1 MRRPRRGAVPP
12 TAAGTLAAMSEPV
25 PSTPDVLEKLVSLC
39 KQRGFFFG
47 SSEIYGGINALY
59 DYGPLGA
66 RMRRNVRNLWWRAM
80 VESRDDVE
88 PIETSI
94 IMNPQVWV
102 ASGHVATFS
111 DPLVDCTGTCRKRW
125 RADHLGDLR
134 RERGKP
140 EDAPGCP
147 ECGGPLTKARQFNLM
162 FRTHL
167 GPVADDAAQ
176 VYLRPETAQ
185 GMFVNFATVVQAMRR
200 RLPFGIAQLGKSFRN
215 EISPSNSIFRTRE
228 FEQMEMEF
236 FCKPGTDV
244 EWHDYWCTERMR
256 WWTEDC
262 GVRGSRLR
270 LRVHDKEE
278 LSHYSTA
285 TSDVEYLFP
294 WGWGEL
300 EGVADRTDFDLR
312 SHMEHS
318 GRDLSYFDTE
328 TTERYVPFV
337 IEPAAG
343 LDRGCL
349 TMLVDA
355 YDEEEV
361 RGEKRVVLR
370 LHPDVAPWQVAVLP
384 LSKKPQL
391 TEVSRALAVRL
402 RTRFRTEHD
411 ETQSIGRRYRRQDE
425 IGTALA
431 VTVDFDSLEDN
442 AVTIRERDGMT
453 QVRVPIEQL
462 ERACEDQLAACRASA
477 LQRARE

>member
-1 MRRPRRGAVPP
+1 MPHPEPGA
-12 TAAGTLAAMSEPV
+12 
-25 PSTPDVLEKLVSLC
+25 PDVLEKLVSLG

-80 VESRDDVE
+80 VELRDDIE

-102 ASGHVATFS
+102 ASGHVDTFT

-125 RADHLGDLR
+125 RADHLADER
-134 RERGKP
+134 RARGKP

-147 ECGGPLTKARQFNLM
+147 ECGGPLTEARQFNLM

-185 GMFVNFATVVQAMRR
+185 GMFVDFAIVVQAMRR

-236 FCKPGTDV
+236 FCKPGTDLV
-244 EWHDYWCTERMR
+244 WHRYWCDERMR

-262 GVRGSRLR
+262 GVRSSKLR
-270 LRVHDKEE
+270 LRVHEAEE

-300 EGVADRTDFDLR
+300 EGIADRTDFDLR
-312 SHMEHS
+312 AHSAHS

-328 TTERYVPFV
+328 TNERYIPYV

-343 LDRGCL
+343 LDRACL
-349 TMLVDA
+349 TMLIDA
-355 YDEEEV
+355 WDEEEV
-361 RGEKRVVLR
+361 RGETRTVLR
-370 LHPDVAPWQVAVLP
+370 LHPDVSPWQVAVLP
-384 LSKKPQL
+384 LSKKAQL
-391 TEVSRALAVRL
+391 TDVAHPLARRL
-402 RTRFRTEHD
+402 RARFRTEYD

-425 IGTALA
+425 IGTPLA
-431 VTVDFDSLEDN
+431 VTVDFQTLEDN

-453 QVRVPIEQL
+453 QVRVPIDRLEEACEEQLVACRSAAL
-462 ERACEDQLAACRASA
+462 ERARS
-477 LQRARE
+477 

>member
-1 MRRPRRGAVPP
+1 MPQDQTGVPDI
-12 TAAGTLAAMSEPV
+12 V
-25 PSTPDVLEKLVSLC
+25 EKLSSLG

-66 RMRRNVRNLWWRAM
+66 RMRRNVRNIWWKAM
-80 VESRDDVE
+80 IDSRDDVE

-111 DPLVDCTGTCRKRW
+111 DPLVDCLGTCRKRW
-125 RADHLGDLR
+125 REDHLPDER
-134 RERGKP
+134 RARGKDP
-140 EDAPGCP
+140 DAPGCP
-147 ECGGPLTKARQFNLM
+147 ECGGPLTPGRQFNLM

-185 GMFVNFATVVQAMRR
+185 GMFVDFVTVVQATRR
-200 RLPFGIAQLGKSFRN
+200 RLPFGIAQQGKSFRN
-215 EISPSNSIFRTRE
+215 EISPGNSIFRTRE
-228 FEQMEMEF
+228 FEVMEMEY
-236 FCKPGTDV
+236 FCKPGTDM
-244 EWHDYWCTERMR
+244 EWHAYWCEERLR
-256 WWTEDC
+256 WWVEDC
-262 GVRGSRLR
+262 GVRSTNLR
-270 LRVHDKEE
+270 LRVHDHGE
-278 LSHYSTA
+278 LSHYSAA
-285 TSDVEYLFP
+285 TSDIEYTFP

-300 EGVADRTDFDLR
+300 EGVANRTDFDLR
-312 SHMEHS
+312 AHTKHS

-328 TTERYVPFV
+328 TNERYIPFV

-343 LDRGCL
+343 LDRACL
-349 TMLVDA
+349 TMLIDA
-355 YDEEEV
+355 WDEEEV
-361 RGEKRVVLR
+361 RGETRTVLR

-391 TEVSRALAVRL
+391 AEVARAIAHRL
-402 RTRFRTEHD
+402 RTRFRTEYD

-425 IGTALA
+425 IGTPLA
-431 VTVDFDSLEDN
+431 VTFDFDSLQDD

-453 QVRVPIEQL
+453 QVRVAIDSLEEACDEQL
-462 ERACEDQLAACRASA
+462 ASARASA
-477 LQRARE
+477 LARARG